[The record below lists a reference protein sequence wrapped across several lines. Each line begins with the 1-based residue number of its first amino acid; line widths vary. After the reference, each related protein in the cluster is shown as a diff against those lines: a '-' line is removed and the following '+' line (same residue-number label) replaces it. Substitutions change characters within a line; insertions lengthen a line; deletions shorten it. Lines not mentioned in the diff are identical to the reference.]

1 MMTNPEH
8 VDLAAIRVAL
18 GEQGQP
24 WQAAENPLT
33 RMSVEERRH
42 RLGIPLPSQAELAG
56 IEQRRERVRQAHAM
70 PAVAGAPAA
79 FDARDVAGQGY
90 VTDIRDQGNCG
101 SCVAFGSVA
110 VLETV
115 AAYSRRQPGLRLDLS
130 EAHLFYTHGA
140 SVGRNCDNGWMPR
153 PALELCR
160 DIGVTFEDYF
170 PYTAGNSG
178 GVVLNADWP
187 NRLARALDV
196 TEVTADPAKI
206 KEHIS
211 TYGAVTA
218 CFTVYTD
225 FFSYSSGVYK
235 RVTGNAEGGHC
246 VALIG
251 YDDAQGC
258 WIAKNSW
265 GPGWGDHGF
274 VRIGY
279 GECDIEAWQNVAIAG
294 VRLRA
299 WTGYAKILGLWSN
312 DAARNGWAYL
322 ENYGWHRLAATDDQ
336 VEAAMLS
343 QVAAAKVAGR
353 SVNAFADNGN
363 IDSLHVF

>member
-1 MMTNPEH
+1 MSSPEH
-8 VDLAAIRVAL
+8 VDVAAIRAVL

-24 WQAAENPLT
+24 WQAAENPMT

-42 RLGIPLPSQAELAG
+42 RLGVPLPSEAERAA
-56 IEQRRERVRQAHAM
+56 IERRRDRAWRA
-70 PAVAGAPAA
+70 PAPAAVAGTPAA
-79 FDARDVAGQGY
+79 FDARDVAGQSY
-90 VTDIRDQGNCG
+90 VTAVRDQGDCG

-115 AAYSRRQPGLRLDLS
+115 AAYTRRQAGLRLDLS
-130 EAHLFYTHGA
+130 EAHLFYTHGG

-153 PALELCR
+153 PALEMCR

-170 PYTAGNSG
+170 PYTARNSDG
-178 GVVLNADWP
+178 AVLNADWP
-187 NRLARALDV
+187 DRLARALDV

-206 KEHIS
+206 KEYIS

-218 CFTVYTD
+218 CCTVYTD
-225 FFSYSSGVYK
+225 FFGYASGVY
-235 RVTGNAEGGHC
+235 RHVTGQVEGGQC

-265 GPGWGDHGF
+265 GPGWGDQGF

-279 GECDIEAWQNVAIAG
+279 GECDIEAWQNIAVAG

-299 WTGYAKILGLWSN
+299 WTGYAKILGLWRN
-312 DAARNGWAYL
+312 DTAHNGWAYL

-336 VEAAMLS
+336 VEATMLS
-343 QVAAAKVAGR
+343 QVVAAKTAGR
-353 SVNAFADNGN
+353 SVNAFADDGN
-363 IDSLHVF
+363 IDTLYVS